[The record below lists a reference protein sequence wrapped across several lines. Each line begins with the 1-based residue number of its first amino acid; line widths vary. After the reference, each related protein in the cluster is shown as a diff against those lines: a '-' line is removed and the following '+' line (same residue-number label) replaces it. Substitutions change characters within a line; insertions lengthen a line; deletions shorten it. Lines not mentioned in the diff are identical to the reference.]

1 MISSINAEKLLQH
14 SILIHNNKPR
24 KSEIEDLFNLIKSIY
39 KNTTANIIINS
50 ERMNAFHLRWE
61 TKQLC
66 LLSSLSFKIGLEVL
80 TSAIRGGV
88 RGRGGEEVWKTIQII
103 KRKKKTIPIFRWYD
117 CLYGKLQGINKITNK
132 LISEFSKITAYMKIK
147 CISI

>member
-1 MISSINAEKLLQH
+1 MILSINVGKILQH
-14 SILIHNNKPR
+14 STLIHNNKPR

-66 LLSSLSFKIGLEVL
+66 LLSSLSIKIGLEVL
-80 TSAIRGGV
+80 ASAIKGV
-88 RGRGGEEVWKTIQII
+88 GQKTIQI
-103 KRKKKTIPIFRWYD
+103 KKKKKKTIPIFR
-117 CLYGKLQGINKITNK
+117 
-132 LISEFSKITAYMKIK
+132 
-147 CISI
+147 